1 MTEFLAFAVVGYLL
15 GSVPF
20 GLIAGR
26 LFSNVDV
33 RDHGSGT
40 TGMTNVIRTV
50 GVPAGI
56 LVLGLD
62 MSKTV
67 LAVVLARIFTD
78 SLGVE
83 VVAAIAAILGHN
95 WPLYS
100 GFKGGRGTAP
110 GWGGLFVLSPIAGV
124 VASVVGL
131 LTVAVSRYVSLGSL
145 VGATSGA
152 ATLVVLSLLDV
163 DPLAYVWYG
172 PIGATIIVVRHR
184 DNIQRLLRGEER
196 KLGHRAEGL

>member
-1 MTEFLAFAVVGYLL
+1 MTEFLVFAAVGYLL
-15 GSVPF
+15 GSCPF

-26 LFSNVDV
+26 LFGDVDV
-33 RDHGSGT
+33 RDRGSGM

-67 LAVVLARIFTD
+67 LAVVLARVLTD
-78 SLGVE
+78 SLGAE

-100 GFKGGRGTAP
+100 GFRGGRGTAP
-110 GWGGLFVLSPIAGV
+110 GWGGLLVLSPIAGI

-131 LTVAVSRYVSLGSL
+131 LTVAISRYVSLGSL

-152 ATLVVLSLLDV
+152 ATLVALSLLDV
-163 DPLAYVWYG
+163 DPLAYVPPAYVWYG
-172 PIGATIIVVRHR
+172 PIGAAIIVVRHK
-184 DNIQRLLRGEER
+184 DNIRGC
-196 KLGHRAEGL
+196 

>member
-1 MTEFLAFAVVGYLL
+1 MTEFLVFAVVGYLL

-163 DPLAYVWYG
+163 DLLAYVWYG
-172 PIGATIIVVRHR
+172 PIGVTIIIVRHK